1 MLRNGWE
8 KRQGEVARALPE
20 QDVVFE
26 ASIALRRTIW
36 KDRTKRRSPEGH
48 CSGPTHLSH
57 WSVMDGH
64 LVSDDFVASPF
75 RRQRAVEPSP
85 SIHELTC

>member
-8 KRQGEVARALPE
+8 KRQGEVATALPE
-20 QDVVFE
+20 LDVVFE
-26 ASIALRRTIW
+26 ASITMKNCIEGEDTQVAGKGRRVTV
-36 KDRTKRRSPEGH
+36 R
-48 CSGPTHLSH
+48 GPHTSE
-57 WSVMDGH
+57 WH